1 MDFTRKLRISRSKL
15 YHSKCPACSNE
26 NTLRNSHARTTKE
39 RIIKTLTWFE
49 LYKCKKCGWRGWK
62 MNIYFEQR
70 LIKKIILYVL
80 LMIIA
85 AFVVYNLLKLVV

>member
-1 MDFTRKLRISRSKL
+1 MKKSE
-15 YHSKCPACSNE
+15 CPSCKSG
-26 NTLRNSHARTTKE
+26 NTLRSSRARNTKE
-39 RIIKTLTWFE
+39 KVIKTISWFD
-49 LYKCKKCGWRGWK
+49 LYRCKKCGWRGWK

-70 LIKKIILYVL
+70 SIKRILLYVL

>member
-1 MDFTRKLRISRSKL
+1 MASNSLRF
-15 YHSKCPACSNE
+15 SKCPSCKSESA
-26 NTLRNSHARTTKE
+26 LRNSRARDTKE
-39 RIIKTLTWFE
+39 KIIKAITWFE

-62 MNIYFEQR
+62 ANFVFDQR
-70 LIKKIILYVL
+70 LIKKMLFYVL